1 MSSCA
6 QRSRVGVH
14 QCRMAAS
21 LKVVVPVTVALLA
34 STRLSGQTAE
44 RASRAGPRVPL
55 ALHEEIALARSAA
68 PASISAHARVLVL
81 ADTGYVVATAGSSD
95 VTCVVNRS
103 WNLSVEPHCYDAE
116 GSATV
121 MRIELHR
128 NYLRHT
134 GKSEDHVDAEIA
146 DMIARGV
153 LRLPRRPAMSY
164 MMSPRQVL
172 YDDSGRRV
180 GAWRPHVMLYY
191 PGLTNAAL
199 GLPARPDM
207 RVGMVANE
215 GSAES
220 SLLVIM
226 PAFADTVKTP

>member
-1 MSSCA
+1 MSTRVQISGV
-6 QRSRVGVH
+6 RSLHR
-14 QCRMAAS
+14 RTAAS
-21 LKVVVPVTVALLA
+21 TIAAAVAAAFLA
-34 STRLSGQTAE
+34 STTLPAQTAE
-44 RASRAGPRVPL
+44 RAFRAGPRVPL
-55 ALHEEIALARSAA
+55 ALDAEIALARSAA
-68 PASISAHARVLVL
+68 PASISANARVLIL
-81 ADTGYVVATAGSSD
+81 ADTGYVIATEGSSD

-134 GKSEDHVDAEIA
+134 GKSEDHIDAEIA
-146 DMIARGV
+146 DMIARGA

-180 GAWRPHVMLYY
+180 GAWRPHIMLYY
-191 PGLTNAAL
+191 QGLTNAAL

-215 GSAES
+215 GSPQS
-220 SLLVIM
+220 SLVIVM
-226 PAFADTVKTP
+226 PAFSDAVKTP